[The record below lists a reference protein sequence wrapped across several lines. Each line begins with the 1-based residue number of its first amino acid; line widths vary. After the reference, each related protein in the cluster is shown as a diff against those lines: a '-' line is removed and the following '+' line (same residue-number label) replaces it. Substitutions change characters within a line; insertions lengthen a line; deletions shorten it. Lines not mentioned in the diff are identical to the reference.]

1 MSYIY
6 QTYGREQSRVGGQEA
21 CVFVCVC
28 VCVCVMHS
36 EERSQWESDV
46 LVGAWSRES
55 HKSVKYFQEGHSS

>member
-28 VCVCVMHS
+28 VCA
-36 EERSQWESDV
+36 EQ
-46 LVGAWSRES
+46 SR
-55 HKSVKYFQEGHSS
+55 KIPVRK